1 MKRLGKSSLAA
12 GASSG
17 RPRRSAVWLAI
28 PAAALLLSACQNDV
42 RVHGNLPDPEVMSEI
57 KAGAHSREDVARML
71 GSPSTVSTFEDNVW
85 YYIGQKSEQ
94 FAFFKP
100 NILERKVLVI
110 SFDDSGR
117 VDQTKAYTLA
127 DSQDID
133 PVGRITPTEGR
144 DLTLLQQ
151 LFGNIGRFSSQS
163 LEGP

>member
-1 MKRLGKSSLAA
+1 MFDMGDSKLATRGRRSGCRAA
-12 GASSG
+12 GLAG
-17 RPRRSAVWLAI
+17 AAVVV
-28 PAAALLLSACQNDV
+28 LLLGACQNDV
-42 RVHGNLPDPEVMSEI
+42 RVHGNMPDPEVVSEI
-57 KAGAHSREDVARML
+57 KPGVHSREEIADLL
-71 GSPSTVSTFEDNVW
+71 GSPSTISTFEDNVW

-100 NILERKVLVI
+100 DILERKVLVI